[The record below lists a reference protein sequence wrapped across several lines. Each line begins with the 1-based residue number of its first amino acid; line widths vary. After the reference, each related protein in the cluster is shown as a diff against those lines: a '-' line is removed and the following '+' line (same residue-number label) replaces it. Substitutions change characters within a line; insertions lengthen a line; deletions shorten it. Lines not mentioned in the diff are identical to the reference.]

1 MDSPR
6 GRIYLMKAGQEGRIG
21 IDANYVQHFDA
32 CLGCVSCV
40 TACPS
45 GVQYGPL
52 IEQTRAPIENTYDR
66 PPLDRLFRV
75 GLLSVVPYPARMRL
89 ALLPLLLFGG
99 LLKRAASGLSR

>member
-1 MDSPR
+1 MP
-6 GRIYLMKAGQEGRIG
+6 

-52 IEQTRAPIENTYDR
+52 IEQTRAQIEREYDR
-66 PPLDRLFRV
+66 PPLDRFFRTA
-75 GLLSVVPYPARMRL
+75 LLSVVPYPGRMRL

-99 LLKRAASGLSR
+99 VIRGRRGSGFSRTVGPP